1 MYTYK
6 HNTQIEEGDTILV
19 ESVYK
24 IRSTYTDNFVSV
36 TNKGMYGVNANKT
49 TQQK

>member
-6 HNTQIEEGDTILV
+6 HNTQIGEGDTILV

-24 IRSTYTDNFVSV
+24 IRSTYIQIILLVLRIKV
-36 TNKGMYGVNANKT
+36 YMG
-49 TQQK
+49 